1 LICGL
6 DVPLG
11 FLLPLAEVISQLVI
25 DGRTLTTGIPV
36 KVITGKE
43 GTRER
48 DRLEEMER
56 DTEI

>member
-1 LICGL
+1 L

-11 FLLPLAEVISQLVI
+11 FLLPLAEVISLLVI
-25 DGRTLTTGIPV
+25 DGTALTTGIPV
-36 KVITGKE
+36 KVISGKE

-48 DRLEEMER
+48 GSVEELER

>member
-1 LICGL
+1 L